1 MASKV
6 LPFYAD
12 YFNVKYPIAK
22 ADQIAISDFSAK

>member
-22 ADQIAISDFSAK
+22 ADQIAISDLNWK